1 MCVHAKGQTNSRTIL
16 LRVQITPTTLQNT
29 IRPKEETKYHNTKTR
44 RRRFLPAELLCTPR
58 QLSLTGD
65 TGAMPLQRVVAAAP
79 LVKSGHLNGHANE
92 PVREMNAT
100 VAILGTMV

>member
-1 MCVHAKGQTNSRTIL
+1 
-16 LRVQITPTTLQNT
+16 
-29 IRPKEETKYHNTKTR
+29 
-44 RRRFLPAELLCTPR
+44 
-58 QLSLTGD
+58 
-65 TGAMPLQRVVAAAP
+65 MPLQRVVAAAAAP